1 MPKHYVRVT
10 ILNKNHQNHVY
21 LYRNHHFHQDDC
33 EAMHLSPISRHLE
46 LVSWGEARN
55 KGEKWNVVIIFLPFL
70 KVERCC
76 YFNAMYFLFILF
88 SRCADDEID
97 KEE

>member
-1 MPKHYVRVT
+1 MFIFIAIIIFIRMTARPCICLLSHV
-10 ILNKNHQNHVY
+10 IL
-21 LYRNHHFHQDDC
+21 
-33 EAMHLSPISRHLE
+33 
-46 LVSWGEARN
+46 SWSHGEKPRN